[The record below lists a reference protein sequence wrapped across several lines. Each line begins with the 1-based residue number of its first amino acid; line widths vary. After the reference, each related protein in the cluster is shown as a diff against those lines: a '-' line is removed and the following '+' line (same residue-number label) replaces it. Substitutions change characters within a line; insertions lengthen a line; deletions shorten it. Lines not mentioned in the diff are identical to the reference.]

1 MWTALDDT
9 CVANGCL
16 QIIPGSHHN
25 MIPETGDQLSED
37 ERALHAPD
45 EKRLY
50 LEMEKGEVV
59 LLHNWTLHRSETNG
73 TNRPRRA
80 FSVCYI
86 DAATRQKTTGHAFP
100 RVFPTYQ
107 PISGN

>member
-1 MWTALDDT
+1 
-9 CVANGCL
+9 
-16 QIIPGSHHN
+16 
-25 MIPETGDQLSED
+25 MIPETGDLLSED

-59 LLHNWTLHRSETNG
+59 LLHNWTLHRSETNN

-86 DAATRQKTTGHAFP
+86 DAATRQKTSGRAFP

-107 PISGN
+107 PISDN

>member
-1 MWTALDDT
+1 MT
-9 CVANGCL
+9 V
-16 QIIPGSHHN
+16 
-25 MIPETGDQLSED
+25 
-37 ERALHAPD
+37 LHAPALSAAELD
-45 EKRLY
+45 QFHQQ
-50 LEMEKGEVV
+50 G
-59 LLHNWTLHRSETNG
+59 
-73 TNRPRRA
+73 RA

>member
-1 MWTALDDT
+1 
-9 CVANGCL
+9 
-16 QIIPGSHHN
+16 

-59 LLHNWTLHRSETNG
+59 LLHNWTLHRSETNS

-86 DAATRQKTTGHAFP
+86 DAATRQKTSGHAFP